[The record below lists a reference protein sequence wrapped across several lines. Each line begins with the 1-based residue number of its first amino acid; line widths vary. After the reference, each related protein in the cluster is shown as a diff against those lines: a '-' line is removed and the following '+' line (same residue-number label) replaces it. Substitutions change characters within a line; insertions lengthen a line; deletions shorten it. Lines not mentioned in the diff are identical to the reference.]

1 MRISLIKFKQSH
13 ALFVASL
20 IALLIALVSYFLILP
35 FFPTNTNNNVAPTA
49 LISVQSEANKEIT
62 ASLYSKATMPDHLD
76 DNINV
81 AIKSNEVTRIDKFNI
96 DELNIPTCSNTTE
109 TNQEELNTK
118 LEQLIEQNRVS
129 ASIDDQFIYH
139 LTMFSPTSSE
149 HIDFYHQYV
158 NQAQNKPIAYYH
170 LLNACH
176 EQSNNEICQDELLEQ
191 ANTIDAE
198 NGMLWLNIA
207 GIKLKQGDN
216 EAALTAIR
224 TASEKTVFSEYHFQ
238 TIDLIASNIQLNT
251 PVEYKDAV
259 ISAIGYVAAQPA
271 MYGGVLKLCL
281 NSEVTDI
288 EQADVCHQLGQ
299 SMANNSD
306 TLLLSSFGSSF
317 QQEYLRK
324 HQNTEA
330 ALASKQDSDNL
341 YRAHFNE
348 HSFKLSALAF
358 NNEQLI
364 REWLSM
370 GKISGESSANVH
382 MINELKWLLSN
393 KDYNPCTAQVVQ

>member
-1 MRISLIKFKQSH
+1 MRIPLINSIRSH
-13 ALFVASL
+13 TLIIVSL
-20 IALLIALVSYFLILP
+20 IALLITLASYFFINSP
-35 FFPTNTNNNVAPTA
+35 ADTNDHASPATHFTSKSTPV
-49 LISVQSEANKEIT
+49 KEIT
-62 ASLYSKATMPDHLD
+62 TQGLFHKATTPNQLD
-76 DNINV
+76 GNIDI
-81 AIKSNEVTRIDKFNI
+81 AAQSNELARNEIARI
-96 DELNIPTCSNTTE
+96 DELSIPTCSNSTE

-118 LEQLIEQNRVS
+118 LEQLIDQNRAS

-149 HIDFYHQYV
+149 HLSFYHQYV
-158 NQAQNKPIAYYH
+158 NQAHNKPIAYYH

-176 EQSNNEICQDELLEQ
+176 EQSNNEICKDELLEQ
-191 ANTIDAE
+191 AQNIDAE

-238 TIDLIASNIQLNT
+238 TIELIASNIQLNT
-251 PVEYKDAV
+251 SVEYKDAV

-281 NSEVTDI
+281 NSKVAEL

-306 TLLLSSFGSSF
+306 TLLLSSFGSSL

-341 YRAHFNE
+341 YQAHFNE

-393 KDYNPCTAQVVQ
+393 KDYTPCTAQVVQ